1 MVENHV
7 QINFNFDPGPQR
19 HALDALRVR
28 YEQAGAGVQWGID
41 GFAFGRGEEVA
52 YPRTEQRE
60 VPEPVVGMSP
70 ADKAQATLLRNLT
83 EAQRKTLREDDY
95 FLVKGSK
102 GNLYRI
108 TTAGPISGNV
118 AWVTTEV
125 ANIVNGK
132 KAPDTQLVGGTY
144 CAYPSTYG
152 LPRCDIYL
160 GQMLHL
166 ITDENDWLKTSFI
179 QSGGWPPT
187 YIQQYPRA
195 VGGLR
200 FVPPPQVACDCPFC
214 QRMLHLFRPDQGG
227 NRPW

>member
-1 MVENHV
+1 MVENPV

-19 HALDALRVR
+19 AALAALRAR
-28 YEQAGAGVQWGID
+28 YAQAGAGVQWGVD
-41 GFAFGRGEEVA
+41 GFVFGQA
-52 YPRTEQRE
+52 PPRPAPLDDPRLRE
-60 VPEPVVGMSP
+60 LPQN
-70 ADKAQATLLRNLT
+70 KARETLLRNLN
-83 EAQRKTLREDDY
+83 EAQRKTFLEDDY

-108 TTAGPISGNV
+108 TTTGPISGNV

-125 ANIVNGK
+125 ANIVNGT

-187 YIQQYPRA
+187 YIRTTGRSI
-195 VGGLR
+195 GGLR
-200 FVPPPQVACDCPFC
+200 FVPPPRVACNCRFC
-214 QRMLHLFRPDQGG
+214 QEMLLQFNQHWD
-227 NRPW
+227 RPW